1 MSQKIRVSL
10 LRGICQI
17 PAYVAYEMGYLKE
30 EGLEATLDIAA
41 TAWMVPQKLMSGET
55 QFAVIPWTRVA
66 AAEAHDIP
74 LLLLAGSGCEEV
86 AIVLRTGLEP
96 KDVKKVAVPVR
107 GGMKD
112 LTAMGLLETLGWQDA
127 ELVRLPSG
135 DGAILSFVGQ
145 GADAASMVEPYATM
159 LEQQGLGRVI
169 RRTGDVWKGAPG
181 CSLTTT
187 RPYREAEPEVV
198 QAFVNAFARGVA
210 KAAESPED
218 AARIAE
224 KYIGVHQR
232 FILQALKANQPNIDA
247 IRNIEAM
254 KKIMGLMQRLGYVE
268 REPHDFSDLSFL
280 DKFAGSGA
288 ARPAAER
295 GAAAAR

>member
-1 MSQKIRVSL
+1 MAQKVRFSL

-17 PAYVAYEMGYLKE
+17 PAYVAYEMGFLSA
-30 EGLEATLDIAA
+30 EGIEATLDIAA

-74 LLLLAGSGCEEV
+74 LLLLAGSGHEEV
-86 AIVLRTGLEP
+86 AIILRTGLEP
-96 KDVKKVAVPVR
+96 GDVKKVAVPVR

-159 LEQQGLGRVI
+159 LEQQGMGRVI

-187 RPYREAEPEVV
+187 RPYRDAEPEVV
-198 QAFVNAFARGVA
+198 QAFVNAFARGVQA
-210 KAAESPED
+210 TADNPDD

-224 KYIGVHQR
+224 KYIGVNRR
-232 FILQALKANQPNIDA
+232 FIREALAQNQPNVNA
-247 IRNIEAM
+247 IRNVEAM

-268 REPHDFSDLSFL
+268 REPHDFSDLGFL
-280 DKFAGSGA
+280 DRFAAS
-288 ARPAAER
+288 ER
-295 GAAAAR
+295 GAAATR